1 MLLAIDIENRN
12 TDFGVFD
19 KGKLTANFNLS
30 SIKDRSASE
39 LYLII
44 KYLLLDEGIK
54 LADISDI
61 IISSVVPE
69 LDRKYMDIAY
79 KISKKSP
86 YYVSAGLKTGIN
98 IKYDNPKDV
107 GSDRIIRAV
116 GSKNRSDKNL
126 IIVQA
131 STITTIDYIN
141 NKKEF
146 LGGAIM
152 PGIDL
157 FQEALVR
164 ESAKLPQVEIVKV
177 EKILGKSTTKAM
189 QNGIYYSYKKSVEAI
204 IGEIIEQNKLDK
216 DNTEIITSGEY
227 ADFIEY
233 RDLKIKSIPN
243 LGLLG
248 LRDIYELNTK

>member
-19 KGKLTANFNLS
+19 KDKLKASFSLS

-39 LYLII
+39 LSLII

-69 LDRKYMDIAY
+69 LDRTYMDIAY
-79 KISKKSP
+79 KISKKKP

-116 GSKNRSDKNL
+116 GSKNRSDKNI

-141 NKKEF
+141 NKMEF

-164 ESAKLPQVEIVKV
+164 ESAKLPQVEIVRGQ
-177 EKILGKSTTKAM
+177 KILGKSTTKAM

-204 IGEIIEQNKLDK
+204 IEEIIRQNSLDK
-216 DNTEIITSGEY
+216 EGTDIIICGEY

-233 RDLKIKSIPN
+233 KDYKIISKPN

>member
-19 KGKLTANFNLS
+19 NGKLTANFNLS

-39 LYLII
+39 LSLII
-44 KYLLLDEGIK
+44 KYLLQDEGIK

-69 LDRKYMDIAY
+69 LDRTYTDIAY
-79 KISKKSP
+79 KISNKKP

-116 GSKNRSDKNL
+116 GSKNRSDKNI

-157 FQEALVR
+157 FQEVLVR
-164 ESAKLPQVEIVKV
+164 ESAKLPQVEIVKS
-177 EKILGKSTTKAM
+177 KNILGKSTTKAM

-204 IGEIIEQNKLDK
+204 ISEIIEQNKLDK

-227 ADFIEY
+227 AGFIEY
-233 RDLKIKSIPN
+233 KDLKIKSLPN

-248 LRDIYELNTK
+248 LKDIYELNTK